1 ANADAVADSGNQ
13 SCLKPA
19 LALTKTAGAATYTLG
34 DTISFTI
41 VVTNTGQ
48 GTAHNVRYNP
58 LDSLPDPNHTLNWG
72 PASPTAT
79 CNGQSGPAPTCTVTG
94 AAGSQTLNCNFGTL
108 APNGN
113 CSVTVAS
120 ATQTT
125 DPGDCVP
132 APGLNNSATAVDDEG
147 DTANASA
154 SQSCK
159 LPNLVQTK
167 TPNKATY
174 TLGDT
179 VSFTI
184 VVTNNGAGTAHNV
197 RYNPLDS
204 LPDPNS
210 SLNWGP

>member
-1 ANADAVADSGNQ
+1 ACKLPHLNMSKV
-13 SCLKPA
+13 P
-19 LALTKTAGAATYTLG
+19 GAPTYTLG

-41 VVTNTGQ
+41 VVTNDGQ

-58 LDSLPDPNHTLNWG
+58 LDSLPAPNHPLNWG

-94 AAGSQTLNCNFGTL
+94 AAGSQTLSCSFGTL

-147 DTANASA
+147 DSANGSA
-154 SQSCK
+154 SQS
-159 LPNLVQTK
+159 
-167 TPNKATY
+167 
-174 TLGDT
+174 
-179 VSFTI
+179 
-184 VVTNNGAGTAHNV
+184 
-197 RYNPLDS
+197 
-204 LPDPNS
+204 
-210 SLNWGP
+210 